1 MTTVAP
7 STATRRLATP
17 AFIHAERCWPQV
29 DKLSPC
35 EAACPLHM
43 DVPNYIMAIAQGNTA
58 RALAIM
64 RESNPLPSICGRV
77 CHHPCEEECN
87 RKLVDDPVAIEWL
100 KRYAADWGN
109 SEKPSPIKKKARR
122 ERVAIVGSGPAGLTA
137 AHDLIRKG
145 YGVTIFEAAATPGGI
160 LSSAIPDF
168 ILPLEAVQADIG
180 YIEALGVRLHTN
192 VRIGKDISLAGLR
205 NQGFKAILLATG
217 AQKSAELP
225 IPGTNLAGIFYAL
238 PFLKAVKRD
247 EQPPLSGTVWVIGG
261 GAVAMDVARTALRL
275 GAKEVHAAC
284 LESREDMPA
293 YRWEIEA
300 AEREGVK
307 VHPSLAPQEFVSR
320 SGRRVNGI
328 NFKRV
333 TSTYLD
339 SDGRIHWTLM
349 AGPGSDF
356 AVDTD
361 YIVIAIGQA
370 TDMSGLQDESL
381 EISKT
386 GQVAVD
392 RNTGQTNVRGI
403 FAAGDVSGTGR
414 TVTESM
420 AAGRRAAISI
430 DQYLSGKPIAALNGT
445 KETIRIKAEDV
456 PSYFP
461 RRERWDMPRLL
472 PKEATRTF
480 KEVDLGYARWQAVE
494 EARRCLNCRMCANCI
509 FERGQ
514 LCFETADRL
523 L

>member
-1 MTTVAP
+1 
-7 STATRRLATP
+7 
-17 AFIHAERCWPQV
+17 
-29 DKLSPC
+29 
-35 EAACPLHM
+35 
-43 DVPNYIMAIAQGNTA
+43 
-58 RALAIM
+58 
-64 RESNPLPSICGRV
+64 
-77 CHHPCEEECN
+77 
-87 RKLVDDPVAIEWL
+87 
-100 KRYAADWGN
+100 
-109 SEKPSPIKKKARR
+109 
-122 ERVAIVGSGPAGLTA
+122 
-137 AHDLIRKG
+137 
-145 YGVTIFEAAATPGGI
+145 
-160 LSSAIPDF
+160 
-168 ILPLEAVQADIG
+168 
-180 YIEALGVRLHTN
+180 VRLHTN

-217 AQKSAELP
+217 AQKSAELR
-225 IPGTNLAGIFYAL
+225 IPGANLAGIFYAL
-238 PFLKAVKRD
+238 PFLKAAKRE

-284 LESREDMPA
+284 LESREDMPS
-293 YRWEIEA
+293 YKWEIEA
-300 AEREGVK
+300 AEKEGVK
-307 VHPSLAPQEFVSR
+307 VHPSLAPQEFVSKN
-320 SGRRVNGI
+320 GRKVNGI

-356 AVDTD
+356 VVDTD

-430 DQYLSGKPIAALNGT
+430 DQYLSGKPIVALNGT
-445 KETIRIKAEDV
+445 KETIRIKVEDV

-480 KEVDLGYARWQAVE
+480 KEVDLGYAQWQAVE